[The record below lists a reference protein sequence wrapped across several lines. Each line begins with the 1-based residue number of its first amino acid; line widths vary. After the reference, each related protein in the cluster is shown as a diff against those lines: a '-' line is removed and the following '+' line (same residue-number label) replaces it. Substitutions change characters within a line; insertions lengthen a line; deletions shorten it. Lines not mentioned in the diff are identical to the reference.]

1 MSSKLKNKTKKKNI
15 IKEIRQNSNDTCIQ
29 CPDCGNLFIY
39 TVEREIFC
47 KFCNRV
53 FSESEI
59 RARCGL

>member
-1 MSSKLKNKTKKKNI
+1 MSSRLKNKTKKKNI
-15 IKEIRQNSNDTCIQ
+15 IKEINLNSNNTRIQ

-39 TVEREIFC
+39 NEEREIYC
-47 KFCNRV
+47 KNCNRV